1 MTVSVGAGMAY
12 CLCQHNSRKTAK
24 LQRAPGLAVP
34 HAPAPDQRGEILP
47 VPEPAAQEPVPLLF
61 EIQAAV
67 VNQEDIWRE
76 LEQQEEAAPAHPLPA
91 LKQESAASYSCC
103 DRAGPSAPVDE
114 HLWAAAD
121 TPPLASE
128 HAEAED
134 PQTLLATKL
143 WLKYDRNPERLLKDA
158 SDILKFNRTILTR
171 VRQILQDERV
181 NAHFEDA

>member
-1 MTVSVGAGMAY
+1 M
-12 CLCQHNSRKTAK
+12 
-24 LQRAPGLAVP
+24 
-34 HAPAPDQRGEILP
+34 
-47 VPEPAAQEPVPLLF
+47 F

-91 LKQESAASYSCC
+91 LEQESAASYSCC

-114 HLWAAAD
+114 HPWAAAD
-121 TPPLASE
+121 APPLAPE

-158 SDILKFNRTILTR
+158 GDILRFNRTILTR

-181 NAHFEDA
+181 NVHFEDAELEKRNL